1 MDLSESIVLNDNE
14 KFLFFKRML
23 KNRYNELKFNN
34 SFCKIDYITILP
46 AGISGVG
53 KSTLINACLKEY
65 LAP

>member
-23 KNRYNELKFNN
+23 KNRYNELKFNG

-46 AGISGVG
+46 VGISGV
-53 KSTLINACLKEY
+53 
-65 LAP
+65 